1 MFIKVSCVKKKKKV
15 LMLKYTRIFARANK
29 NAK

>member
-1 MFIKVSCVKKKKKV
+1 MIIKVSCAKKKKV
-15 LMLKYTRIFARANK
+15 LMLKYTRIFARANQ

>member
-1 MFIKVSCVKKKKKV
+1 MFIKVSCVKKKKKSSYA
-15 LMLKYTRIFARANK
+15 KIYKNFARANK